1 MKLAGYSLSLLV
13 LTTSALAQS
22 QAEMN
27 REAAADFA
35 KADAALNKMYTKVLA
50 ALDDEGKKKLK
61 AAQRA
66 WVVFRDA
73 EADLQ
78 ADSEARGGSLAPLIY
93 DNTRT
98 TLTNERI
105 KAFKEMLKNSER

>member
-1 MKLAGYSLSLLV
+1 MKLAAFSLLV
-13 LTTSALAQS
+13 LATSAFAQT
-22 QAEMN
+22 QQEMN

-35 KADAALNKMYTKVLA
+35 KADTALNKLYTKVLA
-50 ALDDEGKKKLK
+50 TLDDEGKKKLK

-78 ADSEARGGSLAPLIY
+78 ADSGARGGSMAPMIY
-93 DNTRT
+93 DGTRA

-105 KAFKEMLKNSER
+105 KALKEVLENSER

>member
-1 MKLAGYSLSLLV
+1 MKLAVLSLLV
-13 LTTSALAQS
+13 LTTSAFAQT
-22 QAEMN
+22 QQEMN

-35 KADAALNKMYTKVLA
+35 KADAALNKLYTKVLA

-78 ADSEARGGSLAPLIY
+78 ADTEARGGTLAPLIY
-93 DNTRT
+93 DSTRT

-105 KAFKEMLKNSER
+105 KTFKEMLANSER

>member
-1 MKLAGYSLSLLV
+1 MKRAAFSLLV
-13 LTTSALAQS
+13 LTTSTFAQS
-22 QAEMN
+22 QREMN
-27 REAAADFA
+27 LQAAADFA
-35 KADAALNKMYTKVLA
+35 KADAALNKLYTKVLA

-61 AAQRA
+61 VVQRA

-78 ADSEARGGSLAPLIY
+78 ADSEARGGSMAPLIY
-93 DNTRT
+93 DGTRT